1 MVDTLANVLFRRLL
15 EKERV
20 RHMEWKSTE
29 KAGIRGGEV
38 GGGRLKF
45 VYFRFAVDNTN
56 GTECARLV
64 LCPDTWAVISSGFLS
79 RPSTG

>member
-1 MVDTLANVLFRRLL
+1 
-15 EKERV
+15 
-20 RHMEWKSTE
+20 MEWKSTE

-64 LCPDTWAVISSGFLS
+64 LCPDTWAVISSDSSLDPAQAKDVHKHMLILFYCD
-79 RPSTG
+79 